1 MEKKDILG
9 IENYI
14 IEKINLLKPVNYK
27 LKSSGVND
35 IGFIAQDVQNVFP
48 LLVKQNIKKNILTID
63 YQKLTSYIVK
73 GMQETN
79 NEIKELKNELNKEKQ
94 KRESME
100 AFFKEEIEKL
110 RKEILRK

>member
-1 MEKKDILG
+1 
-9 IENYI
+9 
-14 IEKINLLKPVNYK
+14 
-27 LKSSGVND
+27 
-35 IGFIAQDVQNVFP
+35 
-48 LLVKQNIKKNILTID
+48 
-63 YQKLTSYIVK
+63 
-73 GMQETN
+73 MQETN